1 MYQCFLFRKLSR
13 GGLGIS
19 EIIERCEM
27 NLDLF
32 IQSLCVG
39 CEGGATI
46 TATLSVDRGI
56 SIVMSKNVVSKAL
69 LL

>member
-1 MYQCFLFRKLSR
+1 MFQCFLFRKLSR
-13 GGLGIS
+13 GGLGIN
-19 EIIERCEM
+19 EIIERRGI

-32 IQSLCVG
+32 IQSLCMG
-39 CEGGATI
+39 FEGGATI

-56 SIVMSKNVVSKAL
+56 SIVLSKNVVSKGL